1 ETVVVFNI
9 FKKNS
14 NNQEA
19 EVPDTTS
26 MAGVSELLRFV
37 VAKLVDHPDE
47 VSIKEI
53 AGDRNTVLEININE
67 ADMGKVIGK
76 KGRIIKSLRIILRAA
91 ALNDGKNIS
100 VELMKSSEV

>member
-1 ETVVVFNI
+1 MVFNI

-19 EVPDTTS
+19 EVQDTAS

-37 VAKLVDHPDE
+37 VTKLVDHPDE
-47 VSIKEI
+47 VKIKEI

-91 ALNDGKNIS
+91 ALNEGKNVS
-100 VELMKSSEV
+100 VELMKSPEA